1 MVVAVPNKRRQKKD
15 HVRICNDQ
23 EMVPAKQLRMEPP
36 VNDQEQPVVEKD
48 TANHSRSTNF

>member
-36 VNDQEQPVVEKD
+36 VNDQEQP
-48 TANHSRSTNF
+48 